1 MNPLLTRLYGASPVF
16 LQNVATTAFGYRLH
30 RQRYGR
36 ESQIYLERLLA
47 SQGDSADA
55 VRQAQDR
62 RLAELVSH
70 ACRTTEYYGS
80 LFRSHGVD
88 PASIRSL
95 DDLPRIPILER
106 DTVRRNGAALRSS
119 APGKHPIVLHTS
131 GTTGSP
137 SAVYCDRST
146 RIYHYSFM
154 SRLRHWFGVTVGMR
168 RATLGGRIIVP
179 NAQTRPPFWRYDWS
193 ENNTLFSSYHLSE
206 ANLRSYCDEIS
217 RIQPAEVTG
226 YASSVYAVARYF
238 IKENLPP
245 VRPRVVMTTAET
257 LLDHQREAIMKA
269 FQVPLV
275 DHYSC
280 TEMVIFIA
288 QCEHGTYHIHPE
300 YGVVEVVDTDGRPL
314 PPGQEGDV
322 VCTGFVN
329 TRMPLIRYRIGDRL
343 TLGSGTCACGR
354 HFPIVQRI
362 SGRMDDVIVTPDG
375 RMVGRLDPI
384 FKDLT
389 GIAEAQ
395 FVQTDVEHLTLNVVR
410 DPSFTDNDLQVLLKE
425 TRMRVGDVIQIEVN
439 FVERIPRTK
448 NGKFP
453 AVVSRIKRP

>member
-1 MNPLLTRLYGASPVF
+1 MNAFYQKLYSASPVF
-16 LQNVATTAFGYRLH
+16 IQNLATSAYGYRLH
-30 RQRYGR
+30 RQRYGQ
-36 ESQIYLERLLA
+36 ESKRFLTELLK
-47 SQGDSADA
+47 SGQYSADEL
-55 VRQAQDR
+55 RHLQGQ
-62 RLAELVSH
+62 RLANLARH
-70 ACRTTEYYGS
+70 AAGTTEYYGS
-80 LFRSHGVD
+80 LFRSHGID

-106 DTVRRNGAALRSS
+106 DTVRRAGASLRSS
-119 APGKHPIVLHTS
+119 APGRHPIVLHTS

-146 RIYHYSFM
+146 RIHHYSFM

-206 ANLRSYCDEIS
+206 ANLRAYCDEIV
-217 RIQPAEVTG
+217 RIQPAEITG
-226 YASSVYAVARYF
+226 YASSVFAVARHF
-238 IKENLPP
+238 LKAGLPP

-257 LLDHQREAIMKA
+257 LLDHQRDAITKA
-269 FQVPLV
+269 FQVPLI

-280 TEMVIFIA
+280 TEMALFIA
-288 QCEHGTYHIHPE
+288 QCEHGTYHVHPE
-300 YGVVEVVDTDGRPL
+300 YGVVEVVDGDGRLL

-329 TRMPLIRYRIGDRL
+329 SRMPLIRYRIGDRV

-395 FVQTDVEHLTLNVVR
+395 FVQDDVEHLTLNVVR
-410 DPSFTDNDLQVLLKE
+410 DPTFTDNDLRELLKE
-425 TRMRVGDVIQIEVN
+425 TRMRVGEAIQIEVN

-453 AVVSRIKRP
+453 AVVSRIKRA